1 MSQRNFSFLCET
13 LEVTQ
18 NEAIA
23 RVARVPGC
31 HVNQCHFPGPKH
43 GLCKAVHPEHFVDT
57 PWKLRLPSDALKL
70 GLTAGYSHDII
81 HDTCDDELL
90 CGADWF
96 RPETFRIKCPNH
108 YIVCLLFTTYFT
120 QHYVP
125 GIIVVVSV
133 VVVAAVVVVVA
144 VAGVAVVLVVAAV
157 AVIIV
162 VVIVMSIVVIIV
174 VIVSVMTVLIIYPII
189 VVIIF
194 IYVSVIT
201 SIIIVIFVV
210 FVICIVVVRI
220 ATLVNIVMI
229 IVLDR

>member
-1 MSQRNFSFLCET
+1 MSQRDFSFLCET

-23 RVARVPGC
+23 RVARAPGC

-57 PWKLRLPSDALKL
+57 PWKLRLPSDALKSW
-70 GLTAGYSHDII
+70 LTAGYSHDII
-81 HDTCDDELL
+81 HDRCDDELL

-125 GIIVVVSV
+125 GLL
-133 VVVAAVVVVVA
+133 
-144 VAGVAVVLVVAAV
+144 VL
-157 AVIIV
+157 
-162 VVIVMSIVVIIV
+162 
-174 VIVSVMTVLIIYPII
+174 
-189 VVIIF
+189 
-194 IYVSVIT
+194 
-201 SIIIVIFVV
+201 
-210 FVICIVVVRI
+210 
-220 ATLVNIVMI
+220 
-229 IVLDR
+229 